1 VRTLLALRR
10 LGGAGCI
17 PITIITSC
25 ELQSRDASSTSRPQ
39 LHLFAMWGQDE
50 AAGEEATGDVN
61 VCSIQID
68 KVDAALTGWTPLSP
82 PLFSLAPPSSVHFL
96 CFSHLGTPHP
106 SLSPGTGDAFCS
118 IFTAW
123 VELLGMAR
131 IHEALVKTTSSVQEL
146 IRVTM
151 ALQQQG
157 RAPLADGSAASA
169 VRSRELQVTPCFCSL
184 PSALCVTAGLQV
196 VAGRHFI
203 SCPPEYDG
211 SKVRVWSLSPAAVA
225 LLEQQ

>member
-1 VRTLLALRR
+1 MT
-10 LGGAGCI
+10 
-17 PITIITSC
+17 
-25 ELQSRDASSTSRPQ
+25 
-39 LHLFAMWGQDE
+39 
-50 AAGEEATGDVN
+50 
-61 VCSIQID
+61 
-68 KVDAALTGWTPLSP
+68 
-82 PLFSLAPPSSVHFL
+82 
-96 CFSHLGTPHP
+96 
-106 SLSPGTGDAFCS
+106 
-118 IFTAW
+118 
-123 VELLGMAR
+123 R

-151 ALQQQG
+151 ALQQQKG
-157 RAPLADGSAASA
+157 LSLDPLADGSAASA

-184 PSALCVTAGLQV
+184 PSALRVIAGLQV